1 MFLKKVF
8 FTNEKDA
15 YKAKLIQ
22 LVFEYFQKA
31 PVHSLQKNGNFHVG
45 EFILGPCIHEYDTIN
60 NPGQKLTLKNHELFF
75 SNKHGSYHFR
85 ILPDDH
91 VDLIVSA
98 ENLN

>member
-1 MFLKKVF
+1 MFLKKYIYG
-8 FTNEKDA
+8 NEKDP

-22 LVFEYFQKA
+22 LVFEYFQNA
-31 PVHSLQKNGNFHVG
+31 PVHSLQKNGNFHIE
-45 EFILGPCIHEYDTIN
+45 EFVLGPCILEYDTKN
-60 NPGQKLTLKNHELFF
+60 NPGQKLTLQNKELFF

-85 ILPDDH
+85 ILSDDQ